1 MVMVDRYFNGYRLSM
16 FGEGMRGGGKIGSR
30 KLEYRGVA
38 RLNERGKTRLANE
51 GEACSL
57 GETRRRFLARSR
69 ATLWSYFT
77 GIKWVCVSRRLLCGL
92 ARSPSIYAVMEKIL
106 SWLVSSFDTLARE
119 YRNGGTAENFRNFY
133 DPLLPI
139 KRKLNDSMANPP
151 IEKE

>member
-106 SWLVSSFDTLARE
+106 SWLVSSIPWRA
-119 YRNGGTAENFRNFY
+119 NIGTAAPRRISAIFTIRSCRLSEN
-133 DPLLPI
+133 
-139 KRKLNDSMANPP
+139 
-151 IEKE
+151 

>member
-16 FGEGMRGGGKIGSR
+16 FGEGMSGEKRRKGGKIGSR

-38 RLNERGKTRLANE
+38 RLNECGKTRLANE

-77 GIKWVCVSRRLLCGL
+77 SIKWVCVSRRLLCGL
-92 ARSPSIYAVMEKIL
+92 ARSLLYAVMEKIL
-106 SWLVSSFDTLARE
+106 SLLVSSFDTFGTRYRE
-119 YRNGGTAENFRNFY
+119 FPQFLR
-133 DPLLPI
+133 PVLPI
-139 KRKLNDSMANPP
+139 KRKLNDSMANLP